1 MSKDDGREEIKA
13 DYGAREFMRV
23 AFVAPVYMNPKQKR
37 EQDSRRRKKRTLSFE
52 KQLREMEFTNL
63 PEDSTVIYY
72 A

>member
-1 MSKDDGREEIKA
+1 MKA
-13 DYGAREFMRV
+13 DYGAKEFMRV

-37 EQDSRRRKKRTLSFE
+37 EDDSRRRKKRTLSFE
-52 KQLREMEFTNL
+52 QELREREYRDL

>member
-1 MSKDDGREEIKA
+1 MSTDDGREEIKA

-23 AFVAPVYMNPKQKR
+23 AFVAPVYMNPKQKK
-37 EQDSRRRKKRTLSFE
+37 EEDSRRRKKRTLSFE
-52 KQLREMEFTNL
+52 QELREREYREL